1 MLDSQHTKW
10 LTMSPNVFVDII
22 NDSLILLYNTNGGIV
37 KISRDEKLIN
47 LIKML
52 YTPINLGV
60 VKYEIL
66 DKYKSR
72 DIDWALKNG
81 VIGIDESDVKPI
93 ICLPILNLQKDI
105 NKFNDNGIESRLQL
119 IGSKLKYISGAFIR
133 LSNMIDK
140 GNSLLKRLRSIAAT
154 QHPCPSYEDSA
165 APLTL
170 DQLRILID
178 NLKLTS
184 VATIDIIF
192 SNNFLERYSCEELVG
207 LLSKYNFAYRVHL
220 YSEDYE
226 TIVTSINKIDIK
238 LNLSFIVY
246 QDRFSSNDKFYTF
259 NSAYNCD
266 QKYLAYDEQDIMF
279 NMGVILPVWTG
290 NNQEMFSKY
299 VYTELSDIEETKI
312 NLNALFRN
320 KKLNSNFYGLID
332 IAPDGNVYA
341 HGSKKSI
348 ANVNDKGFS
357 LVDVVI
363 DEFKENRT
371 WRLTRDCTKCKLCPY
386 RFVCPPVSIFE
397 IQSNQIK
404 MCHINYNEL

>member
-165 APLTL
+165 ASLTL

-178 NLKLTS
+178 NLKLTR
-184 VATIDIIF
+184 DI
-192 SNNFLERYSCEELVG
+192 
-207 LLSKYNFAYRVHL
+207 
-220 YSEDYE
+220 
-226 TIVTSINKIDIK
+226 
-238 LNLSFIVY
+238 
-246 QDRFSSNDKFYTF
+246 Q
-259 NSAYNCD
+259 
-266 QKYLAYDEQDIMF
+266 
-279 NMGVILPVWTG
+279 
-290 NNQEMFSKY
+290 
-299 VYTELSDIEETKI
+299 
-312 NLNALFRN
+312 
-320 KKLNSNFYGLID
+320 
-332 IAPDGNVYA
+332 
-341 HGSKKSI
+341 
-348 ANVNDKGFS
+348 
-357 LVDVVI
+357 
-363 DEFKENRT
+363 
-371 WRLTRDCTKCKLCPY
+371 
-386 RFVCPPVSIFE
+386 
-397 IQSNQIK
+397 
-404 MCHINYNEL
+404 